1 MTLLSIVIPSR
12 NEKYLKQTIKDLLSK
27 ATGDIEIIAVLDGC
41 WSEIVENE
49 RVHYIHFTESQG
61 MRGAINAG
69 VAVAKGKYIMK
80 TDGHCMFDKGFDEK
94 LKECEKNWIVIP
106 RRYALDV
113 HNWKIE
119 ERTDDKYPI
128 DVMELNSD
136 LQGVPT
142 HKRKDDSIIDTE
154 SFQGSC
160 YFLTKEYFNKLNLL
174 DEKQFTS
181 FFNEAQEIALK
192 VKKDGGRVVRNTR
205 TWYAHFHK
213 TEGRGYSLKNV
224 DRNKARQSV
233 FKLNEE
239 LKNA

>member
-142 HKRKDDSIIDTE
+142 HKRKENALIPTE

-160 YFLTKEYFNKLNLL
+160 WFMHKEYFKELELL
-174 DEKQFTS
+174 DEKRFGGFWQ
-181 FFNEAQEIALK
+181 EAQEMAMKCKKNGGK
-192 VKKDGGRVVRNTR
+192 VMRNTK
-205 TWYAHFHK
+205 TWYGHLHK
-213 TEGRGYSLKNV
+213 TKGRGYSLQEDKNKT
-224 DRNKARQSV
+224 RKAI
-233 FKLNEE
+233 KE
-239 LKNA
+239 LHEG